1 MRQHTKL
8 ICLLFFIFSFG
19 YLYSQE
25 QNILPGNHTYKI
37 GIEDLIREYVVH
49 IPQNYYG
56 KTALPLVIVFHG
68 GGGRAEG
75 TMQST
80 GWIEKSEQA
89 GFIAV
94 YPEGSREHPD
104 KPWRFR
110 GNGQTW
116 NDGSERINLG
126 AIERNVDDL
135 FFIEAMLLDIFDR
148 FPIDR
153 QRVFAT
159 GFSNGA
165 SMTFRVAGELSQYFA
180 AVAPVAGGDWLE
192 SPAPE
197 FPLSLLYITGSVD
210 PLNPLEG
217 GEVRIGW
224 KTYGIKQ
231 PVMEMLQKWVI
242 MQNCSLEEKSI
253 VNSNGV
259 KGAIYSNCS
268 GGSEVSYYIVEGLG
282 HVWPGGESRLPE
294 WLVGEPSDKLDGTEV
309 IWEFFEEHARKKQ
322 D

>member
-1 MRQHTKL
+1 MRQPT
-8 ICLLFFIFSFG
+8 IIFWLLFFVYSFNN
-19 YLYSQE
+19 LYSQD
-25 QNILPGNHTYKI
+25 QNILPGNHTYHI
-37 GIEDLIREYVVH
+37 GIEDLRREYIVH
-49 IPQNYYG
+49 IPKSYDG
-56 KTALPLVIVFHG
+56 KTTVPLVVIFHG

-126 AIERNVDDL
+126 AVERNVDDL

-153 QRVFAT
+153 KRVFAT

-165 SMTFRVAGELSQYFA
+165 SMTFRVARELSQYFA
-180 AVAPVAGGDWLE
+180 AVAPVAGGDWLK
-192 SPAPE
+192 SPVPE

-217 GEVRIGW
+217 GEIRIGW
-224 KTYGIKQ
+224 KTYGIKH
-231 PVMEMLQKWVI
+231 PVVEMLQKWVK
-242 MQNCSLEEKSI
+242 MQDCSESEKII
-253 VNSNGV
+253 VYSNGV
-259 KGAIYSNCS
+259 KGVIYSNCT

-282 HVWPGGESRLPE
+282 HIWPGGESPLPE
-294 WLVGEPSDKLDGTEV
+294 WLVGEPSDKLHGTEV
-309 IWEFFEEHARKKQ
+309 IWEFFVEHPRERQ